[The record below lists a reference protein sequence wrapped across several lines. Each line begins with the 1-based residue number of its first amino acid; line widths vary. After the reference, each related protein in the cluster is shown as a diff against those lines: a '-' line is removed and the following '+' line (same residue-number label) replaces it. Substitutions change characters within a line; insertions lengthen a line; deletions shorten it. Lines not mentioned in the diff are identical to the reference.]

1 MAISPV
7 NLKATL
13 IQLIEDEIAHAKA
26 GRPAQIW
33 AKLNSLVDE
42 TIIDSLYKASQS
54 GVSIQLVIRGICCL
68 RPGVAGLSDNI
79 EVRSMVGRFLEHARI
94 VCFGNG
100 AGLPSDEAKVFITS
114 ADWMQRNLDRRV
126 ETLTPIKNP
135 TVHNQVLDQI
145 MLANLNDR
153 AQSWTLRPDG
163 GYVRTATGKGRQ
175 PFSAHDYFLEN
186 PSLSG
191 RGSALRLTTP
201 PQLKPR
207 A

>member
-1 MAISPV
+1 MAISPFGIKSSLV
-7 NLKATL
+7 A
-13 IQLIEDEIAHAKA
+13 LIEDEIAHAKA

-33 AKLNSLVDE
+33 AKLNALVDE
-42 TIIDSLYKASQS
+42 TIIDALYKASQS
-54 GVSIQLVIRGICCL
+54 GVQIQLVVRGICCL
-68 RPGVAGLSDNI
+68 RPGVPGLSENI
-79 EVRSMVGRFLEHARI
+79 EVRSVVGRFLEHSRI
-94 VCFGNG
+94 VCFGAG

-126 ETLTPIKNP
+126 ETLTPIRNP

-145 MLANLNDR
+145 MLANLNDT

-163 GYVRTATGKGRQ
+163 SYVRNAAGKGAQ

-191 RGSALRLTTP
+191 RGNALRLATP
-201 PQLKPR
+201 PELKPR
-207 A
+207 D

>member
-1 MAISPV
+1 
-7 NLKATL
+7 
-13 IQLIEDEIAHAKA
+13 
-26 GRPAQIW
+26 
-33 AKLNSLVDE
+33 
-42 TIIDSLYKASQS
+42 
-54 GVSIQLVIRGICCL
+54 
-68 RPGVAGLSDNI
+68 
-79 EVRSMVGRFLEHARI
+79 
-94 VCFGNG
+94 
-100 AGLPSDEAKVFITS
+100 
-114 ADWMQRNLDRRV
+114 MQRNLDRRV

-163 GYVRTATGKGRQ
+163 RYVRTATGKGRQ

>member
-1 MAISPV
+1 
-7 NLKATL
+7 
-13 IQLIEDEIAHAKA
+13 
-26 GRPAQIW
+26 
-33 AKLNSLVDE
+33 
-42 TIIDSLYKASQS
+42 
-54 GVSIQLVIRGICCL
+54 
-68 RPGVAGLSDNI
+68 
-79 EVRSMVGRFLEHARI
+79 MVGRFLEHARI

-153 AQSWTLRPDG
+153 AQSWTLRADG
-163 GYVRTATGKGRQ
+163 RYVRHATGKGRQ

>member
-1 MAISPV
+1 V
-7 NLKATL
+7 
-13 IQLIEDEIAHAKA
+13 
-26 GRPAQIW
+26 
-33 AKLNSLVDE
+33 
-42 TIIDSLYKASQS
+42 
-54 GVSIQLVIRGICCL
+54 RGICCL
-68 RPGVAGLSDNI
+68 RPGVPGLSENI

-94 VCFGNG
+94 VCFGAG

-114 ADWMQRNLDRRV
+114 ADWMGRNLDRRV

-163 GYVRTATGKGRQ
+163 SYVRNATGKGRQ

-191 RGSALRLTTP
+191 RGSALRLATP
-201 PQLKPR
+201 PELKPTD
-207 A
+207 

>member
-1 MAISPV
+1 
-7 NLKATL
+7 
-13 IQLIEDEIAHAKA
+13 
-26 GRPAQIW
+26 
-33 AKLNSLVDE
+33 
-42 TIIDSLYKASQS
+42 
-54 GVSIQLVIRGICCL
+54 
-68 RPGVAGLSDNI
+68 
-79 EVRSMVGRFLEHARI
+79 MVGRFLEHARI

-100 AGLPSDEAKVFITS
+100 HGLPSDEAKVFITS

-126 ETLTPIKNP
+126 ETFTPIKNP
-135 TVHNQVLDQI
+135 TVHNQVMDQV

-163 GYVRTATGKGRQ
+163 RYVRNATGKGRQ

-191 RGSALRLTTP
+191 RGSALRLATP